1 VPDNHATVLSST
13 LECSLGICPATHRP
27 TLHGMSP
34 APPRACA
41 SSTFHSSSAAIAPS
55 QRAQRANLFGS
66 FHSAQMSRVRRST
79 APCCCP
85 RGGFRLGLHESSDS
99 VTVLMLA
106 RPVYCNFD
114 LSLGAPGWACV
125 CSQIPVPGEVRPQ
138 DQRVSD
144 VKNLFFGISFRLL
157 TPVARFPVSS
167 SPCSI
172 SCAQELTLLVTSW
185 GPRSSHPT
193 RRLVTARWALIMFV
207 GSSLGCP
214 CVSLRA
220 LSCATRA
227 TRACVLPPADPCPCP
242 EFAAPSH
249 RSVTPTRVNREDFVL
264 SRIPSQCLPS
274 VCCLVATRA
283 CVLPLPNPRPVPPRP
298 VPPHAHLSRA

>member
-1 VPDNHATVLSST
+1 
-13 LECSLGICPATHRP
+13 
-27 TLHGMSP
+27 
-34 APPRACA
+34 
-41 SSTFHSSSAAIAPS
+41 
-55 QRAQRANLFGS
+55 
-66 FHSAQMSRVRRST
+66 MSRVCRST

-85 RGGFRLGLHESSDS
+85 RGVFRLGLHESSDS
-99 VTVLMLA
+99 ATVLMLA

-114 LSLGAPGWACV
+114 LSLGAPGWAGV
-125 CSQIPVPGEVRPQ
+125 CSQVPVPGEVRPQ

-144 VKNLFFGISFRLL
+144 VKDFVLWYLFSPPHASGQVSCILQSLFHLVCSRTYSLGHIRG
-157 TPVARFPVSS
+157 TRF
-167 SPCSI
+167 
-172 SCAQELTLLVTSW
+172 L
-185 GPRSSHPT
+185 SSHSPAGDSEMGADY
-193 RRLVTARWALIMFV
+193 VRWLKPCGVFPP
-207 GSSLGCP
+207 LGCP

-227 TRACVLPPADPCPCP
+227 CVLPPADLCPCP

-249 RSVTPTRVNREDFVL
+249 RTVTPTRVNREDFVL
-264 SRIPSQCLPS
+264 SRIPSLCLPS